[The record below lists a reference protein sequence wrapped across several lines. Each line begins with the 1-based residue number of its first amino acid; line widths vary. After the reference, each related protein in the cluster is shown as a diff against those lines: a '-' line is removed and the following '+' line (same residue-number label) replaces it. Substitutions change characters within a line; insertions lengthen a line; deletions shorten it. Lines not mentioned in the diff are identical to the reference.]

1 MRLFTDPNAIE
12 AVPLST
18 LPQPLL
24 RIDETGIR
32 LLSHYSEYKYVQ
44 GDRIL
49 DKKGGILK
57 STFSV
62 GQHVWVCLSRGQRR
76 QQNDGNMDGK
86 KGLEDES
93 SPVSLNKQRCK
104 LFSRAVVD
112 SDEDDERD
120 SRICVRYPHGS
131 TYRVRSSLLLHIID
145 ESVTSVSG
153 PHVVIFAETSE
164 YRRACIVHTGPNESF
179 CEIGCACGITCQKV
193 KLYGHADRLVVGLD
207 KSEQEILKAKASV
220 PDCTFATCDI
230 LRSTEEWLPMVD
242 KIPQSKMDGEQGRS
256 GFCPTVVAID
266 INGNREL
273 QAVLSCLQ
281 VAMDVWRPR
290 LILVKS
296 RSLYHGIGRNVK

>member
-12 AVPLST
+12 VVPLST

-24 RIDETGIR
+24 RDDETGFRI
-32 LLSHYSEYKYVQ
+32 LSHFHCSEYKYVQ
-44 GDRIL
+44 GDRIF
-49 DKKGGILK
+49 DEDDGILK
-57 STFSV
+57 PSYSV
-62 GQHVWVCLSRGQRR
+62 GQHVWVCLSRGQGR
-76 QQNDGNMDGK
+76 QRNNENTDGK
-86 KGLEDES
+86 KGFVGES

-104 LFSRAVVD
+104 LFSRALVESV
-112 SDEDDERD
+112 DEREG
-120 SRICVRYPHGS
+120 RICVRYPRGS

-145 ESVTSVSG
+145 ETITSVSG
-153 PHVVIFAETSE
+153 PHVLVFAETSE
-164 YRRACIVHTGPNESF
+164 YRRACMVHTGPSEEF

-193 KLYGHADRLVVGLD
+193 KLHGHVDRVVLGID
-207 KSEQEILKAKASV
+207 KSEQEILKAEARV
-220 PDCTFATCDI
+220 PDCSFVTCDI
-230 LRSTEEWLPMVD
+230 LRPTEEWLPVVD
-242 KIPQSKMDGEQGRS
+242 TIQQSKMEGEQGRPS
-256 GFCPTVVAID
+256 FCPTVVAID